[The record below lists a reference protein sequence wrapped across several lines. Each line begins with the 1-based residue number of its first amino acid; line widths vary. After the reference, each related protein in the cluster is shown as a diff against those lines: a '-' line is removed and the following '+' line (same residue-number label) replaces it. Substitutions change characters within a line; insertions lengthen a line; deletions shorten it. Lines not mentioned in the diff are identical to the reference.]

1 MSEKKIYTCD
11 TCSYNTAFKTH
22 YLRHLE
28 SAKHHKTELTIPSN
42 QLSCL
47 YCGMVYKSRAGLWK
61 HVKLCKII
69 SNDGK
74 SNGDLDNEDEMKQPI
89 TDFFSKEMLMEMF
102 KQNTELK
109 NIILE
114 QNKIIVEQSKSIA
127 QNGSQTNTMN
137 NSHNHTNSH
146 NKTFNLQFFLN
157 EQCKDAMTLC
167 DFMNSLKIG
176 VKDLEHTGEVGFVN
190 GISDIFIKGLSELD
204 VYKRPIHCSDVKR
217 ETIYIKQPDGW
228 EKDNNGNPIMRN
240 SVKYIINKNFGNLA
254 QWQDENPSYKD
265 IETSIH
271 TKYMTIIEECFPGT
285 TDEECNKNI
294 NRVIQNIAKRAIID
308 KK

>member
-1 MSEKKIYTCD
+1 MTEITQIFSCGCCNYNTTKKNHYVRHIKSSQHLKNVTATSSYVCNICDKIYQTY
-11 TCSYNTAFKTH
+11 S
-22 YLRHLE
+22 
-28 SAKHHKTELTIPSN
+28 
-42 QLSCL
+42 
-47 YCGMVYKSRAGLWK
+47 GLWK
-61 HVKLCKII
+61 HKQHCVKI
-69 SNDGK
+69 SDHN
-74 SNGDLDNEDEMKQPI
+74 SSEEDDELKQPI
-89 TDFFSKEMLMEMF
+89 TDFFSKDMLMEMF

-114 QNKIIVEQSKSIA
+114 QNKIIVEQSKTMA
-127 QNGSQTNTMN
+127 QNAAQHNTMN

-240 SVKYIINKNFGNLA
+240 SVKYIINKNFGNLK
-254 QWQDENPSYKD
+254 QWQEENPTYKD
-265 IETSIH
+265 IETNTH

>member
-1 MSEKKIYTCD
+1 MYTCES
-11 TCSYNTAFKTH
+11 CSYNTAFKTH
-22 YLRHLE
+22 YFRHLE
-28 SAKHHKTELTIPSN
+28 SVKHQKTDTTTNLN

-47 YCGMVYKSRAGLWK
+47 YCGLVYKSRAGLWK

-74 SNGDLDNEDEMKQPI
+74 FNSETEEDDELKQPI
-89 TDFFSKEMLMEMF
+89 TDFFSKDMLMEMF

-114 QNKIIVEQSKSIA
+114 QNKIIAEQSKSMTTMA
-127 QNGSQTNTMN
+127 QNGIHSNTMN

-204 VYKRPIHCSDVKR
+204 VYKRPIHCSDIKR

-228 EKDNNGNPIMRN
+228 AKDNNVIGNPIMKR
-240 SVKYIINKNFGNLA
+240 SVKYIVNKNFNNLK
-254 QWQDENPSYKD
+254 QWQEENPEYKD
-265 IETSIH
+265 IDTKIH

-285 TDEECNKNI
+285 TEEECDKNI
-294 NRVIQNIAKRAIID
+294 NRVIQNIAKRTVIE